1 MLPSRSLSTA
11 PNREASEEATREAM
25 ERSTSISET
34 DSSRLSPELE
44 AAESLTNF
52 SNQGI
57 S

>member
-1 MLPSRSLSTA
+1 MLPSRPLSTA

-52 SNQGI
+52 GNQGI